1 MEKNLLTSKLLGG
14 IGATLCVLSIIPHLG
29 TIAGIAGII
38 TVLISLNMFS
48 KIFNDPQIF
57 KNALISVIISI
68 IAVVLIFFTIGL
80 GFFSMIIKSGS
91 YPYINYLN
99 IGKKLLF
106 FLILTYILF
115 VISGYY
121 IKNAFYLLAYY
132 TKISLFKTAGL
143 LYFISSFLLILV
155 IGGVG
160 IIIAWILIAVAFFT
174 MPSEIKNSI

>member
-1 MEKNLLTSKLLGG
+1 
-14 IGATLCVLSIIPHLG
+14 
-29 TIAGIAGII
+29 
-38 TVLISLNMFS
+38 
-48 KIFNDPQIF
+48 
-57 KNALISVIISI
+57 
-68 IAVVLIFFTIGL
+68 
-80 GFFSMIIKSGS
+80 MIIKSES

-121 IKNAFYLLAYY
+121 IKIAFYLLAYY

-143 LYFISSFLLILV
+143 LYFISSLLLILV
-155 IGGVG
+155 IGGLG

-174 MPSEIKNSI
+174 MPSEIKNST